1 MQTYDAAQLGSIK
14 RSESYLRKKER
25 TATEKRW
32 IRNDLA
38 FTAVI
43 VLATAM
49 SFTMLVAAIYA

>member
-1 MQTYDAAQLGSIK
+1 MQTYDATQLGSIK